1 MNASLHI
8 LHHAALACTA
18 CMGAPGD
25 SQTLGM
31 NGAILFLL
39 GVTGLVLLGVVLVA
53 GFIAWREQRAAE
65 AATRAE
71 EDAAWTS

>member
-1 MNASLHI
+1 MNAAI
-8 LHHAALACTA
+8 QMFPACTA

-53 GFIAWREQRAAE
+53 GFIAWREQLAAD
-65 AATRAE
+65 AAVRAE
-71 EDAAWTS
+71 KEAAWTS